1 MKKSKYI
8 GKKHYSN
15 TKNNE
20 SESESE
26 TETLDLK
33 DFEEKKYDKKSLSKT
48 IKGTSSKNKEI
59 KSIINQKEK
68 STDIKDDIFRQIL
81 EEINE
86 IKYKH
91 EIFEKEI
98 KELKKSNVK
107 FEKDKEV
114 FGEEIRELKKSNV
127 KSAKYKEVFGEEIR
141 ELKKSNV
148 KLAKDNEK
156 LAKDEELLQK
166 HIEKIQSD
174 LMMNKNESVKNY
186 NKLLNKIDLLENQIK
201 ELQEFHFSAKLRKLL
216 KNLIGFI
223 INNFYPHYIKYQK
236 SNERLFF
243 FKAPRFP
250 YNLQWAKDKEII
262 DALNRILELLFST
275 SKEKDFVVHFVDQ
288 REKKNNLYKKVF
300 NVFEKTDD
308 FFRFFNISNIDK
320 NILIELI
327 PENYFTQID
336 NLSFE
341 INIKELKAKISDKK
355 NMFNNKKK

>member
-26 TETLDLK
+26 TETPDPK

-48 IKGTSSKNKEI
+48 IKGASSKNKEI
-59 KSIINQKEK
+59 KSIINQKEQ
-68 STDIKDDIFRQIL
+68 STDIKDDIFRQINSKNIL
-81 EEINE
+81 DEINE
-86 IKYKH
+86 IKYKN

-107 FEKDKEV
+107 LAKDKEV
-114 FGEEIRELKKSNV
+114 FEK
-127 KSAKYKEVFGEEIR
+127 EIR

-148 KLAKDNEK
+148 KLEKDNVK
-156 LAKDEELLQK
+156 LTKDKELLQN

-174 LMMNKNESVKNY
+174 LMMNKIESVEKY
-186 NKLLNKIDLLENQIK
+186 NKLLNKIDFLKNQIK

-223 INNFYPHYIKYQK
+223 INNFYPQYIKYQK

-250 YNLQWAKDKEII
+250 YHLQWAEDKEII

-288 REKKNNLYKKVF
+288 RAKKNNLYKKVF

-320 NILIELI
+320 KILIELI
-327 PENYFTQID
+327 PEYYFTQID

-341 INIKELKAKISDKK
+341 INIKELMAKISDEK

>member
-1 MKKSKYI
+1 MKKTKYI

-48 IKGTSSKNKEI
+48 IKGASSKNKEI
-59 KSIINQKEK
+59 KSIINQKEQ

-98 KELKKSNVK
+98 KELKKSK
-107 FEKDKEV
+107 AKDKEV
-114 FGEEIRELKKSNV
+114 LGK
-127 KSAKYKEVFGEEIR
+127 EIR

-148 KLAKDNEK
+148 KLEKDK
-156 LAKDEELLQK
+156 ELLQN

-186 NKLLNKIDLLENQIK
+186 NKLLNKIDFLKNQIK

-223 INNFYPHYIKYQK
+223 INNFYPQYIKYQK
-236 SNERLFF
+236 SNERIYF

-250 YNLQWAKDKEII
+250 YHLQWAEDKEII

-288 REKKNNLYKKVF
+288 RAKKNNLYKKVF

-341 INIKELKAKISDKK
+341 INIKELMAKISDEK
-355 NMFNNKKK
+355 NIFNNKKK

>member
-1 MKKSKYI
+1 MKKTKYI

-48 IKGTSSKNKEI
+48 IKGASSKNKEI
-59 KSIINQKEK
+59 KSIINQKEQ
-68 STDIKDDIFRQIL
+68 STDIKDDNFRQINSKNLL

-86 IKYKH
+86 IKNNNA
-91 EIFEKEI
+91 IFEKEI
-98 KELKKSNVK
+98 KELKKSK
-107 FEKDKEV
+107 AKDKEV
-114 FGEEIRELKKSNV
+114 LGK
-127 KSAKYKEVFGEEIR
+127 EIR

-148 KLAKDNEK
+148 KLEKDK
-156 LAKDEELLQK
+156 ELLQN

-186 NKLLNKIDLLENQIK
+186 NKLLNKIDFLKNQIK

-223 INNFYPHYIKYQK
+223 INNFYPKYIKYQK
-236 SNERLFF
+236 SNERIYF

-250 YNLQWAKDKEII
+250 YHLQWAEDKEII

-288 REKKNNLYKKVF
+288 RAKKNNLYKKVF
-300 NVFEKTDD
+300 NVFENTDD
-308 FFRFFNISNIDK
+308 FFKFFNISNIDK

-341 INIKELKAKISDKK
+341 INIKELMAKISDEK
-355 NMFNNKKK
+355 NVFNNKKK

>member
-26 TETLDLK
+26 TETPDPK

-48 IKGTSSKNKEI
+48 IKGASSKNKEI
-59 KSIINQKEK
+59 KSIINQKEQ
-68 STDIKDDIFRQIL
+68 STDIKDDIFRQINSKNIL
-81 EEINE
+81 DEINE
-86 IKYKH
+86 IKYKN

-107 FEKDKEV
+107 LAKDKEV
-114 FGEEIRELKKSNV
+114 FEK
-127 KSAKYKEVFGEEIR
+127 EIR

-148 KLAKDNEK
+148 KLEKDNVK
-156 LAKDEELLQK
+156 LTKDKELLQN

-174 LMMNKNESVKNY
+174 LMMNKIESVEKY
-186 NKLLNKIDLLENQIK
+186 NKLLNKIDFLKNQIK

-223 INNFYPHYIKYQK
+223 VNNFYPQYIKYQK

-250 YNLQWAKDKEII
+250 YHLQWAEDKEII

-288 REKKNNLYKKVF
+288 RAKKNNLYKKVF

-320 NILIELI
+320 KILIELI
-327 PENYFTQID
+327 PEYYFTQID

-341 INIKELKAKISDKK
+341 INIKELMAKISDEK

>member
-1 MKKSKYI
+1 MKKTKYI

-26 TETLDLK
+26 TETPDPK

-81 EEINE
+81 EEIDE

-98 KELKKSNVK
+98 KELKKSK
-107 FEKDKEV
+107 EKD
-114 FGEEIRELKKSNV
+114 
-127 KSAKYKEVFGEEIR
+127 KEVFGEEIR

-166 HIEKIQSD
+166 HIENIQSD

-186 NKLLNKIDLLENQIK
+186 NKLLNKIDFLKNQIK

-223 INNFYPHYIKYQK
+223 INNFYPKYIKYQK
-236 SNERLFF
+236 SNERIYF

-250 YNLQWAKDKEII
+250 YHLQWAEDKEII

-288 REKKNNLYKKVF
+288 RAKKNNLYKKVF

-341 INIKELKAKISDKK
+341 INIKELMAKISDEK
-355 NMFNNKKK
+355 NIFNNKKK

>member
-1 MKKSKYI
+1 MKKTKYI

-15 TKNNE
+15 KKNNE

-26 TETLDLK
+26 TETPDPK

-48 IKGTSSKNKEI
+48 IKGASSKNKEI
-59 KSIINQKEK
+59 KSIINQKEQ
-68 STDIKDDIFRQIL
+68 STDIKDDIFRQINSKNLL

-86 IKYKH
+86 IKNKNA
-91 EIFEKEI
+91 IFEKEI
-98 KELKKSNVK
+98 KELKKSK
-107 FEKDKEV
+107 AKDKEV
-114 FGEEIRELKKSNV
+114 LGK
-127 KSAKYKEVFGEEIR
+127 EIR

-148 KLAKDNEK
+148 KLEKDK
-156 LAKDEELLQK
+156 ELLQN

-174 LMMNKNESVKNY
+174 LMMNKIESVENC

-201 ELQEFHFSAKLRKLL
+201 ELQQFHFSAKLRKLL

-223 INNFYPHYIKYQK
+223 INNFYPKYIKYQK
-236 SNERLFF
+236 SNERIYF

-250 YNLQWAKDKEII
+250 YHLQWAEDKEII

-288 REKKNNLYKKVF
+288 RAKKNNLYKKVF

-341 INIKELKAKISDKK
+341 INIKELMAKISDEK
-355 NMFNNKKK
+355 NVFNNKKK

>member
-1 MKKSKYI
+1 MKKTKYI

-26 TETLDLK
+26 TETPDPK

-48 IKGTSSKNKEI
+48 IKGASSKNKEI
-59 KSIINQKEK
+59 KSIINQKEQ
-68 STDIKDDIFRQIL
+68 STDIKDDIFRQINSKNLL
-81 EEINE
+81 EEFNE
-86 IKYKH
+86 IKNKNA
-91 EIFEKEI
+91 IFEKEI

-107 FEKDKEV
+107 LEKDNVKLKKDKE
-114 FGEEIRELKKSNV
+114 
-127 KSAKYKEVFGEEIR
+127 
-141 ELKKSNV
+141 
-148 KLAKDNEK
+148 
-156 LAKDEELLQK
+156 LLQN

-174 LMMNKNESVKNY
+174 LMMNKIESVENY

-201 ELQEFHFSAKLRKLL
+201 ELQQFHFSAKLRKLL

-223 INNFYPHYIKYQK
+223 INNFYPKYIKYQK
-236 SNERLFF
+236 SNERIYF

-250 YNLQWAKDKEII
+250 YHLQWAEDKEII

-288 REKKNNLYKKVF
+288 RAKKNNLYKKVF

-341 INIKELKAKISDKK
+341 INIKELMAKISDEK
-355 NMFNNKKK
+355 NVFNNKKK